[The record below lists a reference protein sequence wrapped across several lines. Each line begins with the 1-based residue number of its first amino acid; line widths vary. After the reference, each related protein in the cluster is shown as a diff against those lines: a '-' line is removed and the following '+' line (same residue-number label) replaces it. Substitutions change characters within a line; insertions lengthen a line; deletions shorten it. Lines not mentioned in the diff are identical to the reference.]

1 MQNCSSCTQKIDLTD
16 KRTYIPLNKLLQKY
30 GNAADFLND
39 PHTHIFTYIMYIQTL
54 EFALHNTLQSVKYFN
69 QII

>member
-54 EFALHNTLQSVKYFN
+54 EFA
-69 QII
+69 